1 MTRWMRSVVL
11 IALIVLSF
19 GAVAAAE
26 TIRVI
31 VNEGIC
37 HSCTKDLETVFRAQ
51 PQVETAHFGSDN
63 SMLTIQMKHGQTLG
77 DAKLEK
83 LIGKAGYVV
92 VRIIRQK

>member
-1 MTRWMRSVVL
+1 MRYAVL
-11 IALIVLSF
+11 IALIVLSL

-37 HSCTKDLETVFRAQ
+37 HSCTKNVETVFRAQ
-51 PQVETAHFGSDN
+51 ANVETVRFDFDN
-63 SMLTIQMKHGQTLG
+63 NMLTIQMKHGQTLS

-83 LIGKAGYVV
+83 LIGNAGYTV
-92 VRIIRQK
+92 VRIVRQK

>member
-1 MTRWMRSVVL
+1 MRYAVL
-11 IALIVLSF
+11 IVLIVLSL

-37 HSCTKDLETVFRAQ
+37 HSCRQNVETVFRTQAK
-51 PQVETAHFGSDN
+51 VETVHFDFDN
-63 SMLTIQMKHGQTLG
+63 NLLTIQMKHGQTLS

-83 LIGKAGYVV
+83 LIGNAGYTV
-92 VRIIRQK
+92 VRIVRQK

>member
-1 MTRWMRSVVL
+1 MRYAVL
-11 IALIVLSF
+11 IALIVLSL

-37 HSCTKDLETVFRAQ
+37 HSCTKNVETVFRAQ
-51 PQVETAHFGSDN
+51 AKVETVRFDFDN
-63 SMLTIQMKHGQTLG
+63 NMLTIQMKHGQTLS

-83 LIGKAGYVV
+83 LIGNAGYTV
-92 VRIIRQK
+92 VRIVRQK